1 MGCIL
6 CWNGFENGNTACM
19 RNLIVSTSL
28 LLCLLWSAGAQS
40 RSVKDGVYSKAQ
52 AGRGGATYKESC
64 FVCHGETAK
73 GGDSGPALSG
83 EYFMDNWNGRTLGD
97 LFEKI
102 SSTMPASDPGTLK
115 PEQYGDIVAFLL
127 AENGFPA
134 GQKDLERDAKALQ
147 QIRIEPK

>member
-1 MGCIL
+1 
-6 CWNGFENGNTACM
+6 M
-19 RNLIVSTSL
+19 RNLIVLTSL
-28 LLCLLWSAGAQS
+28 LLCLLWPAGAQS

-52 AGRGGATYKESC
+52 AGRGGVTYKQSC
-64 FVCHGETAK
+64 YICHGETAT

-83 EYFMDNWNGRTLGD
+83 ENFMDNWKGRTLAD

-102 SSTMPASDPGTLK
+102 STTMPASDPGSLK
-115 PEQYGDIVAFLL
+115 PEQYGDLIAFLL

-134 GQKDLERDAKALQ
+134 GQKDLEREANSLK